1 MSYNNQ
7 FSYSPYFHGA
17 NQNGR
22 DQVAYPNTS
31 TEGGSYQ
38 RQSPSYPE
46 PQSYPSPQTSS
57 ESAPNAYASSKYGYL
72 RPPNTGDYD
81 NTKAKNQV
89 VGMNT
94 YQNARKPID
103 TTALGNL
110 AYASSL
116 GQNSPDHS
124 VTGLDNSSLQQ
135 VSDYNHS
142 QTTANYSEPSPYS
155 LNATA
160 PATNRYE
167 FPRPDNYE
175 AGNRRESIESRDSPS
190 MNQAH
195 YASYSAD
202 GGQKD
207 QEDQVYSR
215 LPQVHPNY
223 PSRPSSGQSIR
234 TVQRSNPHSTPTSVS
249 SNIPSYTTTS
259 AKRVNNHV
267 YESDPSMT
275 SQPQASNPA
284 NRVTTSA
291 RARSS
296 ISQSKDEVHQNV
308 SKQSIMRTSSASD
321 RQTNHQTNN
330 QEIQSRNDK
339 NSTIGSRDDERND
352 TGQANKQHPVT
363 VDPNQI
369 FNHQEYQ
376 RRQATTTAATTRRTD
391 QVLERKT
398 DATKASASV
407 GDASTK
413 EQMEL
418 EMKQMIDK
426 MREYKAKDPNLFLH
440 IWEQVKKV
448 STYFQML
455 YLNYC
460 LNCSGSTCKSGF
472 TSTPTLR
479 RPIYG
484 DSCART

>member
-7 FSYSPYFHGA
+7 FSYSPYFQGA

-22 DQVAYPNTS
+22 AQVSYPNNS
-31 TEGGSYQ
+31 TEAGSYR
-38 RQSPSYPE
+38 RQSHSYPQ
-46 PQSYPSPQTSS
+46 PQSYPSSPQTSS
-57 ESAPNAYASSKYGYL
+57 ESAPNAYAPPKHGYL
-72 RPPNTGDYD
+72 RPPSNGDYD

-124 VTGLDNSSLQQ
+124 ATGLDNSSLQQ

-142 QTTANYSEPSPYS
+142 QTTANYSEPSPYPLS
-155 LNATA
+155 ATA

-175 AGNRRESIESRDSPS
+175 AGNRRESIESRDSSS
-190 MNQAH
+190 MHQAH

-202 GGQKD
+202 GEQKD
-207 QEDQVYSR
+207 QQDQVHSR

-234 TVQRSNPHSTPTSVS
+234 TVQRSNPHSTLTSLS
-249 SNIPSYTTTS
+249 SNNPSYTTTS

-275 SQPQASNPA
+275 SLPQASNPA
-284 NRVTTSA
+284 NKVTTSA
-291 RARSS
+291 RDRSS

-308 SKQSIMRTSSASD
+308 SKQSIIRTSSASD

-330 QEIQSRNDK
+330 QETQSRNDK
-339 NSTIGSRDDERND
+339 SSTIGSRDDELND
-352 TGQANKQHPVT
+352 TVQANDQHPVT

-376 RRQATTTAATTRRTD
+376 RRQAAAAAAAAARRTD

-448 STYFQML
+448 STHFQML
-455 YLNYC
+455 Y
-460 LNCSGSTCKSGF
+460 
-472 TSTPTLR
+472 
-479 RPIYG
+479 
-484 DSCART
+484 